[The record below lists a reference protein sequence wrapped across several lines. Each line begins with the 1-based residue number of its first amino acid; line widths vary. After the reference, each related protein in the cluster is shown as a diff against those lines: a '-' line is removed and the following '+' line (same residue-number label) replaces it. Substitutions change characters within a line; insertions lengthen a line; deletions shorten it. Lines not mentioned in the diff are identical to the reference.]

1 MRPVLHIQADD
12 TGEAAVASFVEVPL
26 PGGGSLI
33 VEASGEL
40 DDAVVRAGRV
50 QQIADAAS
58 ESFESALDR
67 VRLAAAVVRDK
78 VKDLEVAPNEVAV
91 EFSIKLGTAAG
102 VVVASASTE
111 ANLKV
116 LLRWTKE

>member
-1 MRPVLHIQADD
+1 M
-12 TGEAAVASFVEVPL
+12 ASFVEVPL
-26 PGGGSLI
+26 PEGGSLI

-67 VRLAAAVVRDK
+67 VRLAAAAVRSK
-78 VKDLEVAPNEVAV
+78 LSDLEVPPSEVTV